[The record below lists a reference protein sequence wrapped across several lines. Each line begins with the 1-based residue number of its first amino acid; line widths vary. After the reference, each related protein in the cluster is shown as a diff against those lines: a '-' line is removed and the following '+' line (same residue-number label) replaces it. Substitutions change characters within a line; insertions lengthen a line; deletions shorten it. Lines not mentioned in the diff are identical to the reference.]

1 MLDILRELE
10 NKGADR
16 QSMENL
22 LDSLCAQSSRAHICS
37 RCGLEMIHL
46 DGAFFLSDG
55 ERGWNISL
63 PVCPHCE
70 EDLEDLHRLSFRPTA

>member
-22 LDSLCAQSSRAHICS
+22 LDRLCAQSSRAHICS

-46 DGAFFLSDG
+46 DGAFFLIEG
-55 ERGWNISL
+55 ERGWNITHPDAAGDWVLMVS
-63 PVCPHCE
+63 
-70 EDLEDLHRLSFRPTA
+70 DT